1 MPLTMNAKAS
11 ITDTLKVLAFSDTHG
26 KDLRHLVEQAEKEG
40 VKLVFA
46 CGDWSQLDEMPPYLV
61 GQFTTKGMK
70 MFIQA
75 GNHETLATTDALA
88 ELYGIKHL
96 HGDGVI
102 YNDIGFFGAGGTTQ
116 IGPHSVHDEDE
127 LFALLKQGFEK
138 VKHAKRKVMLVHEH
152 PAGSVF
158 EMGRFPGSQAI
169 RKAIEEFKPDMVIC
183 GHIHEA
189 AGVEDQI
196 GATRIVNVAKHG
208 KIFDF

>member
-1 MPLTMNAKAS
+1 MNAKQS
-11 ITDTLKVLAFSDTHG
+11 ITDKLKVLAFSDTHG
-26 KDLRHLVEQAEKEG
+26 RDLRSLVEQAEKEG

-46 CGDWSQLDEMPPYLV
+46 CGDWSQLDEMPPYLIS
-61 GQFTTKGMK
+61 QFTKKGMK

-102 YNDIGFFGAGGTTQ
+102 YNDVGFFGAGGTTQ
-116 IGPHSVHDEDE
+116 IGPYSVHDEDE
-127 LFALLKQGFEK
+127 LFQLLKQGFEK
-138 VKHAKRKVMLVHEH
+138 VKHAPRKVMLVHEH
-152 PAGSVF
+152 PAGSMF

-169 RKAIEEFKPDMVIC
+169 RKAIEEFKPDLVIC

-189 AGVEDQI
+189 AGMEDHI
-196 GATRIVNVAKHG
+196 GTTKIINVAKHG
-208 KIFDF
+208 KILEF

>member
-1 MPLTMNAKAS
+1 MT
-11 ITDTLKVLAFSDTHG
+11 ITEKLKVLAFSDTHG
-26 KDLRHLVEQAEKEG
+26 KDLREMVEHASKEG
-40 VKLVFA
+40 VTHVFA
-46 CGDWSQLDEMPPYLV
+46 CGDWSQMDEMPPYLV
-61 GQFTTKGMK
+61 SQFTKKGMK

-102 YNDIGFFGAGGTTQ
+102 YNDVGFFGAGGTTQ

-127 LFALLKQGFEK
+127 LFELLKQGFEK
-138 VKHAKRKVMLVHEH
+138 VKNAKKKVMLVHEH

-169 RKAIEEFKPDMVIC
+169 RKAIEQFKPDIVLC
-183 GHIHEA
+183 GHIHEC
-189 AGVEDQI
+189 AGVEDTMGSTKI
-196 GATRIVNVAKHG
+196 INVAKHG
-208 KIFDF
+208 KILEF